1 MIINVNR
8 ETFGGTIRNGDL
20 IAVAN
25 IIEHLRKINNNPSMR
40 FWIDPSARGTEG
52 YCQEFYNFMLLTT
65 DYFSD
70 FQGTET
76 LPWKKVNI
84 WDFRDICGDLVS
96 IPNSAEM
103 KKKIVIFPLTDAPYN
118 TYRNWP
124 EQLLPQ
130 LIEKYSSEEYNDY
143 EKIIC
148 AKNIRGVTKKEWK
161 VSSSMSENLV
171 HIMESEIFIGGD
183 TGTTHFAFALAK
195 PPQDLLYYGSS
206 RALLHTLPFYL
217 LQGKGRMYNYWLDFE
232 GSSWV

>member
-1 MIINVNR
+1 MIINVYR

-25 IIEHLRKINNNPSMR
+25 IVEHLRKINNNSSIR
-40 FWIDPSARGTEG
+40 FWIDSSARGTEQ
-52 YCQEFYNFMLLTT
+52 YCQEFYNFMLLMT

-70 FQGTET
+70 FKGSED

-96 IPNSAEM
+96 IPNPKEM
-103 KKKIVIFPLTDAPYN
+103 KKKIVIFPLNDAPYN

-124 EQLLPQ
+124 SHVFSQ
-130 LIEKYSSEEYNDY
+130 LIEKYSSEEYDDY
-143 EKIIC
+143 ERIIC
-148 AKNIRGVTKKEWK
+148 SRAGFAANEKWK
-161 VSSSMSENLV
+161 ICSSMAENLV

-183 TGTTHFAFALAK
+183 TGTTHFAFALDK
-195 PPQDLLYYGSS
+195 PPKDLLYYGSS
-206 RALLHTLPFYL
+206 RALIHTLPFYL
-217 LQGKGRMYNYWLDFE
+217 LQGKGRMFNYWLDFE